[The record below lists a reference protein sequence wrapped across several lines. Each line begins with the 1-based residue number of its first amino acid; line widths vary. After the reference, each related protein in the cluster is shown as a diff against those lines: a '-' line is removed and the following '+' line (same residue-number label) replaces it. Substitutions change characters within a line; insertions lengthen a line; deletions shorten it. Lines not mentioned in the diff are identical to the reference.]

1 MLYAVHMRAAARLL
15 CARLRQ
21 QKTVQLFLFNYY
33 LAAAVSRPNGA
44 AMQCMNTGLEAT
56 TLHQVVTNWSPTGHH
71 LGTQLDCLG
80 SWGLYQTIWGPYL
93 TIWDHLGTLPDHLGT
108 LLDHLVTI
116 PDNLGPYQTIW
127 GPYQTIWGSYQTI

>member
-15 CARLRQ
+15 CARIRQ

-56 TLHQVVTNWSPTGHH
+56 TLHQVVPNWSPFGDPTRLLGE
-71 LGTQLDCLG
+71 LGTL
-80 SWGLYQTIWGPYL
+80 P
-93 TIWDHLGTLPDHLGT
+93 DHLGTLPDHLGPY
-108 LLDHLVTI
+108 HTI
-116 PDNLGPYQTIW
+116 WGPYQTIW
-127 GPYQTIWGSYQTI
+127 GPYQTIWGPY